1 MFEVQ
6 IACDDYLYQ
15 LYTNLLLLYSGICR
29 AQSKAITCPKPT
41 LASTL
46 PALCNAHFQKAQKDV
61 AKALKDAGY
70 NASSTNRPPPKLHD
84 IVAAFVH
91 HIQAKRK
98 VVRREGNLKSFVKE
112 ESTS

>member
-1 MFEVQ
+1 M
-6 IACDDYLYQ
+6 
-15 LYTNLLLLYSGICR
+15 CR

-41 LASTL
+41 LASTV

-61 AKALKDAGY
+61 AKALKDAGHSV
-70 NASSTNRPPPKLHD
+70 SSANKAPPKLHD

-98 VVRREGNLKSFVKE
+98 NPRRESKLRSSVKE
-112 ESTS
+112 EITS